1 MSPHFSER
9 VKKVDKGFSLFYEMR
24 TLQVNLG
31 NLCNQ
36 NCVHCHV
43 DAHPRGGKVMPREVM
58 EEIIAFFAGHRE
70 LVLDITGGCPELN
83 PGFRFF
89 VERARGLVSK
99 IMVRSNL
106 TVILEKGMEWL
117 PAFYKENRLCLVCS
131 LPCYSE
137 DNVDRQRGS
146 GTFQKSIEALR
157 ILNRL
162 GYGKGKELELD
173 LVYNPGGAFL
183 PPLQERLEKDYKK
196 RLKED
201 FGIVFHNLF
210 TITNAPISRFR
221 KYLEA
226 NGQLKKY
233 QELLERS
240 FNPETVEN
248 MMCRTMLS
256 IDWQGVVYNCDFNQ
270 ALGLPLEDKKGK
282 PVHIKNL
289 SLEEMKEREIIFDH
303 HCYCCTAGSGSSCT
317 GTLA

>member
-1 MSPHFSER
+1 MALYFSQR
-9 VKKVDKGFSLFYEMR
+9 VKGVDKGFSLFHELR

-36 NCVHCHV
+36 NCFHCHV
-43 DAHPRGGKVMPREVM
+43 DAHPREEKIMSREVM
-58 EEIIAFFAGHRE
+58 EEIIRFLSRNQK
-70 LVLDITGGCPELN
+70 LILDITGGCPELN
-83 PGFRFF
+83 PGFCFF
-89 VERARGLVSK
+89 VKRARGLTSK
-99 IMVRSNL
+99 MMVRSNL
-106 TVILEKGMEWL
+106 TVIFEKGMEWL
-117 PAFYKENRLCLVCS
+117 PAFYRENRLCLVCS

-137 DNVDRQRGS
+137 GNVDRQRGS

-162 GYGKGKELELD
+162 GYGSDKELELD

-183 PPLQERLEKDYKK
+183 PPLQEKLEKDYKE

-221 KYLEA
+221 RYLEA

-248 MMCRTMLS
+248 MMCRTILS
-256 IDWQGVVYNCDFNQ
+256 VDWQGIVY
-270 ALGLPLEDKKGK
+270 
-282 PVHIKNL
+282 
-289 SLEEMKEREIIFDH
+289 LEEMKKREIIFDH

>member
-1 MSPHFSER
+1 MALYFSQR
-9 VKKVDKGFSLFYEMR
+9 VKGVDKGFSLFHELR

-36 NCVHCHV
+36 NCFHCHV
-43 DAHPRGGKVMPREVM
+43 DAHPREEKIMSREVM
-58 EEIIAFFAGHRE
+58 EEIIRFLSRNQK
-70 LVLDITGGCPELN
+70 LILDITGGCPELN
-83 PGFRFF
+83 PGFCFF
-89 VERARGLVSK
+89 VKRARGLTSK
-99 IMVRSNL
+99 MMVRSNL
-106 TVILEKGMEWL
+106 TVIFEKGMEWL
-117 PAFYKENRLCLVCS
+117 PAFYRENKLCLVCS

-137 DNVDRQRGS
+137 GNVDRQRGS

-162 GYGKGKELELD
+162 GYGSDKELELD

-183 PPLQERLEKDYKK
+183 PPLQEKLEKDYKE

-221 KYLEA
+221 RYLEA

-248 MMCRTMLS
+248 MMCRTILS
-256 IDWQGVVYNCDFNQ
+256 VDWQGIVY
-270 ALGLPLEDKKGK
+270 
-282 PVHIKNL
+282 
-289 SLEEMKEREIIFDH
+289 LEEMKKREIIFDH

>member
-1 MSPHFSER
+1 MALYFSQR
-9 VKKVDKGFSLFYEMR
+9 VKGVDKGFSLFHELR

-36 NCVHCHV
+36 NCFHCHV
-43 DAHPRGGKVMPREVM
+43 DAHPREEKIMSREVM
-58 EEIIAFFAGHRE
+58 EEIIRFLSRNQK
-70 LVLDITGGCPELN
+70 LILDITGGCPELN
-83 PGFRFF
+83 PGFCFF
-89 VERARGLVSK
+89 VKRARGLTSK
-99 IMVRSNL
+99 MMVRSNL
-106 TVILEKGMEWL
+106 TVIFEKGMEWL
-117 PAFYKENRLCLVCS
+117 PAFYRENRLCLVCS

-137 DNVDRQRGS
+137 GNVDRQRGS

-162 GYGKGKELELD
+162 GYGSDKELELD

-183 PPLQERLEKDYKK
+183 PPLQEKLEKDYKE

-201 FGIVFHNLF
+201 FGIVFLNLF

-221 KYLEA
+221 RYLEA

-248 MMCRTMLS
+248 MMCRTILS
-256 IDWQGVVYNCDFNQ
+256 VDWQGIVY
-270 ALGLPLEDKKGK
+270 
-282 PVHIKNL
+282 
-289 SLEEMKEREIIFDH
+289 LEEMKKREIIFDH